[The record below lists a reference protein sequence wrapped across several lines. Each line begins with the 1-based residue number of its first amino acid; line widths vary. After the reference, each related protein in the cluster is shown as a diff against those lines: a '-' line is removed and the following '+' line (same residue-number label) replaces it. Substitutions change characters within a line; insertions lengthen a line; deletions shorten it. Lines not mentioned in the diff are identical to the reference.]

1 LRSFKKCLPAVPAAA
16 AALPLAGCLYLH
28 RFPLPLPTLLGM
40 WRTSVSEE
48 HVRLFFAIDDALRA
62 ARSDEH
68 TQVRVQL
75 AELRAA
81 MDGGPGASS
90 AAAAKLIEACAEAGV
105 APTPLASPP
114 GQSRPNEQGAQEV
127 VPGLWIAPVFPV
139 ETRSWLEAARVT
151 HVVDAT
157 GGWRRVVSAL
167 ENTWERRQPCFPELA
182 EYLVLDAEDKPGFP
196 LDEFFERSN
205 AFIEAALRTP
215 AKGEPANVV
224 VVHCHSGV
232 SRSTTLVMAFLMS
245 RHGLGL
251 QEALRVVRDA
261 RPCVRPNEGFERQL
275 ARHEMRLRVAAR
287 QGKRARDEERA
298 AAGAATAGTGAAT
311 SPAAGPAAAPG
322 GGGAALDET
331 EEAQIRSLPTDVALA
346 RLCGHMGS
354 VAKFSQ
360 VAGLL
365 EARLG
370 TDLTPQTAAA
380 FHEALRKVWQGH
392 SKKGSKG
399 PGTRGPLDRGAV
411 CSVQGVA
418 RDASLLTCS
427 FTHLLTC

>member
-1 LRSFKKCLPAVPAAA
+1 
-16 AALPLAGCLYLH
+16 
-28 RFPLPLPTLLGM
+28 M
-40 WRTSVSEE
+40 
-48 HVRLFFAIDDALRA
+48 
-62 ARSDEH
+62 
-68 TQVRVQL
+68 
-75 AELRAA
+75 
-81 MDGGPGASS
+81 
-90 AAAAKLIEACAEAGV
+90 
-105 APTPLASPP
+105 
-114 GQSRPNEQGAQEV
+114 
-127 VPGLWIAPVFPV
+127 
-139 ETRSWLEAARVT
+139 
-151 HVVDAT
+151 
-157 GGWRRVVSAL
+157 
-167 ENTWERRQPCFPELA
+167 
-182 EYLVLDAEDKPGFP
+182 
-196 LDEFFERSN
+196 
-205 AFIEAALRTP
+205 
-215 AKGEPANVV
+215 
-224 VVHCHSGV
+224 
-232 SRSTTLVMAFLMS
+232 
-245 RHGLGL
+245 
-251 QEALRVVRDA
+251 RDA

>member
-1 LRSFKKCLPAVPAAA
+1 MYLSHVSSENVIRAQSGDANLRSFKKCLPAVPAAA
-16 AALPLAGCLYLH
+16 TALPLAGCLYLH

-68 TQVRVQL
+68 TQVRTQL

-251 QEALRVVRDA
+251 QVDACMLTCLRYCSRHPSHAL
-261 RPCVRPNEGFERQL
+261 
-275 ARHEMRLRVAAR
+275 
-287 QGKRARDEERA
+287 
-298 AAGAATAGTGAAT
+298 ATAPHA
-311 SPAAGPAAAPG
+311 
-322 GGGAALDET
+322 
-331 EEAQIRSLPTDVALA
+331 
-346 RLCGHMGS
+346 H
-354 VAKFSQ
+354 
-360 VAGLL
+360 
-365 EARLG
+365 
-370 TDLTPQTAAA
+370 
-380 FHEALRKVWQGH
+380 
-392 SKKGSKG
+392 
-399 PGTRGPLDRGAV
+399 
-411 CSVQGVA
+411 
-418 RDASLLTCS
+418 
-427 FTHLLTC
+427 